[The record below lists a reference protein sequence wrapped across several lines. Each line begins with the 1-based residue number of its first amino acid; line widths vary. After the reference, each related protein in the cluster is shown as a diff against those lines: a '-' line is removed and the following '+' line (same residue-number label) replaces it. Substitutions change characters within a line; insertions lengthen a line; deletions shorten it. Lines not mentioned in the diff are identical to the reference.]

1 MGLELWQIAGLHQ
14 WGELL
19 VQSGR
24 IPEEEESE
32 EEDAP
37 EEYAD
42 HQEDEECRCWNCGTT
57 CFWTTIWSATSA
69 PTAMRS
75 KTNA

>member
-57 CFWTTIWSATSA
+57 CFWDDDMECYVC
-69 PTAMRS
+69 PDCYEEQD
-75 KTNA
+75 